1 MEIVENLIKI
11 KENIPECV
19 SLIAVSKTKPV
30 DLIELAYEYGQRDF
44 GENKVQELVEKH
56 DSLPKDINWH
66 MIGHLQRNK
75 VKHIATFVHL
85 IHSVDSYRLLLEI
98 NQAGLSW
105 TTILNKQKNFRK
117 AYSAF
122 NIQKVANYNK
132 KDIEKLLKNS
142 GIIRNKLKVNAA
154 IYNANKILVIQME
167 FGSFK
172 LWLKKNNNL
181 SLVKWVK
188 LFKQTFK
195 FTGPEITR
203 EFLIS
208 TGIVKGAHTINCPTF
223 KNLIKA

>member
-98 NQAGLSW
+98 NKQGFKNNKIINVLVQIDISKDN
-105 TTILNKQKNFRK
+105 TKFGFTYTEFNELIKLNKF
-117 AYSAF
+117 
-122 NIQKVANYNK
+122 
-132 KDIEKLLKNS
+132 KDLKNINLKGMMGMAS
-142 GIIRNKLKVNAA
+142 FSSDLSII
-154 IYNANKILVIQME
+154 E
-167 FGSFK
+167 
-172 LWLKKNNNL
+172 
-181 SLVKWVK
+181 
-188 LFKQTFK
+188 
-195 FTGPEITR
+195 R
-203 EFLIS
+203 EFNELNNYYSEHKINLNLNILSMGMSGDYELAIKCNSNMIRLGS
-208 TGIVKGAHTINCPTF
+208 TIFGTR
-223 KNLIKA
+223 IK

>member
-98 NQAGLSW
+98 NKQGFK
-105 TTILNKQKNFRK
+105 NKRIINVLVQIDISKDNTKFGFT
-117 AYSAF
+117 YNEF
-122 NIQKVANYNK
+122 NELI
-132 KDIEKLLKNS
+132 KL
-142 GIIRNKLKVNAA
+142 NKLKDLKNINLKGMMGMASFSSNLSIIEREFNELKNYYSKHKLNLNLNILSMGMSGDYELA
-154 IYNANKILVIQME
+154 IKCNSNMIRLGSTI
-167 FGSFK
+167 FGS
-172 LWLKKNNNL
+172 
-181 SLVKWVK
+181 
-188 LFKQTFK
+188 
-195 FTGPEITR
+195 R
-203 EFLIS
+203 
-208 TGIVKGAHTINCPTF
+208 
-223 KNLIKA
+223 IK

>member
-75 VKHIATFVHL
+75 VKYIATFVHL

-98 NQAGLSW
+98 NKQGFKNNRIINVLVQIDISKDNTKFGFTYAEFNEL
-105 TTILNKQKNFRK
+105 IKLNKFKDFKNINLKGMMGMASFSSDLSIIEREFNELNNY
-117 AYSAF
+117 YSEHKINLNL
-122 NIQKVANYNK
+122 NILSMGMSGDYELAIKC
-132 KDIEKLLKNS
+132 NS
-142 GIIRNKLKVNAA
+142 NMIRLGST
-154 IYNANKILVIQME
+154 I
-167 FGSFK
+167 FGSRI
-172 LWLKKNNNL
+172 KK
-181 SLVKWVK
+181 
-188 LFKQTFK
+188 
-195 FTGPEITR
+195 
-203 EFLIS
+203 
-208 TGIVKGAHTINCPTF
+208 
-223 KNLIKA
+223 

>member
-75 VKHIATFVHL
+75 VKHIAKFVHL

-98 NQAGLSW
+98 NKQGFK
-105 TTILNKQKNFRK
+105 NKRIINVLVQIDISKDNTKFGFT
-117 AYSAF
+117 YNEF
-122 NIQKVANYNK
+122 NELI
-132 KDIEKLLKNS
+132 KL
-142 GIIRNKLKVNAA
+142 NKLKDLKNINLKGMMGMASFSSDLSIIEREFNELKNYYSKHKLNLNLNILSMGMSGDYELA
-154 IYNANKILVIQME
+154 IKCNSNMIRLGSTI
-167 FGSFK
+167 FGS
-172 LWLKKNNNL
+172 
-181 SLVKWVK
+181 
-188 LFKQTFK
+188 
-195 FTGPEITR
+195 R
-203 EFLIS
+203 
-208 TGIVKGAHTINCPTF
+208 
-223 KNLIKA
+223 IK

>member
-98 NQAGLSW
+98 NKQGFK
-105 TTILNKQKNFRK
+105 NKRIINVLVQIDISKDNTKFGFT
-117 AYSAF
+117 YNEF
-122 NIQKVANYNK
+122 NELI
-132 KDIEKLLKNS
+132 KL
-142 GIIRNKLKVNAA
+142 NKLKDLKNINLKGMMGMA
-154 IYNANKILVIQME
+154 
-167 FGSFK
+167 SFSS
-172 LWLKKNNNL
+172 NL
-181 SLVKWVK
+181 SII
-188 LFKQTFK
+188 
-195 FTGPEITR
+195 ER
-203 EFLIS
+203 EFNELKNYYSKHKLNLNLNILSMGMSGDYEIAIKCNSNMIRLGS
-208 TGIVKGAHTINCPTF
+208 TIFGTRLN
-223 KNLIKA
+223 N